1 MSSKHWKHL
10 LIVALMAGAA
20 GWADAAVQVG
30 STFPAMAAYTPG
42 SRVPDTKGKVV
53 VVDFWASWCGPCK
66 SSFPALQR
74 LQDKYRKYG
83 VEVIAVNV
91 DTKREAMERF
101 LTEHPVNFSV
111 VRDVNN
117 RLVEL
122 VEPQAMPTSLV
133 IDRQGRVVAMH
144 TGFQGEE
151 TEVALAQEIE
161 KCLRVK

>member
-1 MSSKHWKHL
+1 MSSKHWKS
-10 LIVALMAGAA
+10 IVAATLVAGAA
-20 GWADAAVQVG
+20 GWAGAAVQVG
-30 STFPAMAAYTPG
+30 STFPAMAAFTPG
-42 SRVPDTKGKVV
+42 GRVPDTKGKVV
-53 VVDFWASWCGPCK
+53 VVDFWASWCAPCK
-66 SSFPALQR
+66 ASFPALQR

-91 DTKREAMERF
+91 DTKRDAMERF
-101 LTEHPVNFSV
+101 LEDHPVSFSV
-111 VRDVNN
+111 VRDVNR

-144 TGFQGEE
+144 AGFQGEE
-151 TEVALAQEIE
+151 TEVALAEEIE

>member
-1 MSSKHWKHL
+1 MSSKQIKSMMVAAL
-10 LIVALMAGAA
+10 LTVSAGWAGAA
-20 GWADAAVQVG
+20 VTVG
-30 STFPAMAAYTPG
+30 SQFPSLAAHTPG

-53 VVDFWASWCGPCK
+53 LVDFWASWCAPCK
-66 SSFPALQR
+66 ASFPALQR
-74 LQDKYRKYG
+74 LHDKYHASG

-91 DTKREAMERF
+91 DTKREAMDRF
-101 LTEHPVNFSV
+101 LQEHPVTFSV

-133 IDRQGRVVAMH
+133 MDRQGRVVAIH

-151 TEVALAQEIE
+151 TEKALAEEIE
-161 KCLRVK
+161 KCMRAK